1 MKTGSKKT
9 GSIRPTNDL
18 PRRSPG
24 RANPKNFYPIHP
36 LLSVDK
42 GDVFSILA
50 ALVIVSVLVLLV
62 RPPIAEAG
70 PEALE
75 IPDPTHPV
83 TISPAQTPAAPFEP
97 TRLSYATGVWD
108 YPLCH
113 LPGNLTL
120 YGGSDPSWRGTQEII
135 PFAYIEEGRGGITEV
150 FHVPYAV
157 WRLNCSVSSTIR
169 PQAAHFRMALVE
181 FESGTVVEG
190 ADLHYPGSIIKN
202 VERGGKDFYLI
213 VSVDD
218 VNSYRITLETLPEY
232 FSAPLG

>member
-1 MKTGSKKT
+1 
-9 GSIRPTNDL
+9 
-18 PRRSPG
+18 
-24 RANPKNFYPIHP
+24 
-36 LLSVDK
+36 VDK

-70 PEALE
+70 PEAPE
-75 IPDPTHPV
+75 IQDPTPPI
-83 TISPAQTPAAPFEP
+83 TISPAQTPAAPSEP
-97 TRLSYATGVWD
+97 TRFSYATGVWD

-113 LPGNLTL
+113 LPGNLAL
-120 YGGSDPSWRGTQEII
+120 YGGSDPPWRGTRETI

-157 WRLNCSVSSTIR
+157 WRLNCTVSSTIR

-181 FESGTVVEG
+181 FESGNVVEG

-218 VNSYRITLETLPEY
+218 VDSYRITLETLPEY
-232 FSAPLG
+232 ISAPLG